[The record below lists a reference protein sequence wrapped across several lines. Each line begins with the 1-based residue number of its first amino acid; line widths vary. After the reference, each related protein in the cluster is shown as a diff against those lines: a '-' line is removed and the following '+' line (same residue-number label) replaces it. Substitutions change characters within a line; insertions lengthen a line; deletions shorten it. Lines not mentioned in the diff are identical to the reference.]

1 MAHKTLID
9 GTVYEVK
16 GGRTLINGTGY
27 SIKGGRTLVDG
38 TAYEISFSKAYT
50 LTVNMN
56 QNGGKYMHVL
66 NVTIKSGGVSTT
78 YSNVITKSFEVLS
91 TDQVLVE
98 AVAGGAIYVFIYLN
112 GTEVAKSEQKRGST
126 SFLIQNITGN
136 ISIHDGPSSSD
147 EGKVYI
153 EM

>member
-1 MAHKTLID
+1 MAGKTLVN
-9 GTVYEVK
+9 GTAYEVK

-38 TAYEISFSKAYT
+38 TAYEISFSKAYA

-56 QNGGKYMHVL
+56 QNGGNYMHVL
-66 NVTIKSGGVSTT
+66 NVTIKRGSTSTT
-78 YSNVITKSFEVLS
+78 YSDVITQSFEVLS

-126 SFLIQNITGN
+126 SYLIQNITGN

>member
-1 MAHKTLID
+1 MAHKTLVN
-9 GTVYEVK
+9 GTAYEVK
-16 GGRTLINGTGY
+16 GGRTLVNGTGY

-38 TAYEISFSKAYT
+38 TAYEISFSKSYT

-56 QNGGKYMHVL
+56 QNGGNYMHVL
-66 NVTIKSGGVSTT
+66 NVTITRGNQSIT
-78 YSNVITKSFEVLS
+78 YNDVIRKSFEVLS

-98 AVAGGAIYVFIYLN
+98 AVAGGMIYVFIYLN

-126 SFLIQNITGN
+126 SYLIQNITGN
-136 ISIHDGPSSSD
+136 IVIHDGPSSSD

>member
-1 MAHKTLID
+1 
-9 GTVYEVK
+9 
-16 GGRTLINGTGY
+16 
-27 SIKGGRTLVDG
+27 
-38 TAYEISFSKAYT
+38 
-50 LTVNMN
+50 
-56 QNGGKYMHVL
+56 MHVL

-98 AVAGGAIYVFIYLN
+98 AAAGGEIYVFIYLN

-126 SFLIQNITGN
+126 SYLIQNITGN